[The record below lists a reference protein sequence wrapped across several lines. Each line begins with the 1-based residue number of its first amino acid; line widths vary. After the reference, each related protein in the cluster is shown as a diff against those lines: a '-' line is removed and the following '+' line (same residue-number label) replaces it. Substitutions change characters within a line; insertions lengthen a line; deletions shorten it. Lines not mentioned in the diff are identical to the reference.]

1 MKQMKLWWRRIAV
14 VFITILTLGIY
25 TPTNLLEI
33 DADKRSD
40 SNLSSSSDIET
51 TSVIEETTQSYIVG
65 NPKEV
70 YLEHL
75 HKEAKELSLEKF
87 GPRITDKVENE
98 FAAVILPQMETLLAD
113 LVEHSEE
120 YKDIAITEK
129 PSEGYG
135 ERIFNVSNNNT
146 NETLVKFHVRRENRP
161 LEGHYFNF
169 HYHLNKDRFQ
179 KHYHIGDIYWD
190 KNTPPKWMA

>member
-1 MKQMKLWWRRIAV
+1 MKLWWRRIAV

-87 GPRITDKVENE
+87 ESRITDKVENE